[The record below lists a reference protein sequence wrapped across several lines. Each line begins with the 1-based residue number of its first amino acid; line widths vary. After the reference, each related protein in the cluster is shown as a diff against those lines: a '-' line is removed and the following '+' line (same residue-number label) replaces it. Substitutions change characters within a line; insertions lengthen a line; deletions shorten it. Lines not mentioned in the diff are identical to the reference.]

1 VPVRGLLLLFAV
13 TTQTLA
19 AQGSDSLSLDSVP
32 LEGSSPAGRLSHLF
46 DGAEDPQLLIVI
58 LDTAIVLGAEWIRPT
73 SASGILCI
81 GFLDS
86 IGLHDPHPELLTG
99 VTPPPQVTLRPAT
112 ECASRE
118 PLISIAGLGVGADQ
132 LTAKAYF
139 GLACGDF
146 CGTDTQWF
154 VELRRKGSRWAIS
167 VVRWF
172 GTN

>member
-1 VPVRGLLLLFAV
+1 MMRGLLLVLAV
-13 TTQTLA
+13 SARSLA
-19 AQGSDSLSLDSVP
+19 AQGSDSLSPDTLP
-32 LEGSSPAGRLSHLF
+32 QMGSAPAGRLSHLF
-46 DGAEDPQLLIVI
+46 DGAEDPQLLTVI

-86 IGLHDPHPELLTG
+86 IGLHDPHPELLAG

-118 PLISIAGLGVGADQ
+118 PLISIAGLGIGADQ
-132 LTAKAYF
+132 QTAKAYL
-139 GLACGDF
+139 GLACGDL
-146 CGTDTQWF
+146 CGSGTEWF
-154 VELRRKGSRWAIS
+154 VELRRRGSRWAVS

-172 GTN
+172 GSN

>member
-1 VPVRGLLLLFAV
+1 MMRGLLLVLAV
-13 TTQTLA
+13 SARSLA
-19 AQGSDSLSLDSVP
+19 AQGSDSLSPDTLP
-32 LEGSSPAGRLSHLF
+32 QMGSAPAGRLSHLF
-46 DGAEDPQLLIVI
+46 DGAEDPQLLTVI
-58 LDTAIVLGAEWIRPT
+58 LDTAIVLGAEWMRPT

-86 IGLHDPHPELLTG
+86 IGLHDPYPELLAG

-118 PLISIAGLGVGADQ
+118 PLISIAGLGIGADQ
-132 LTAKAYF
+132 QTAKAYF
-139 GLACGDF
+139 GLACGDL

-154 VELRRKGSRWAIS
+154 VELRRRGSRWAIS

>member
-1 VPVRGLLLLFAV
+1 MMRGLLLVLAV
-13 TTQTLA
+13 SARSLA
-19 AQGSDSLSLDSVP
+19 AQGSDSLSPDTLP
-32 LEGSSPAGRLSHLF
+32 QMGSAPAGRLSHLF
-46 DGAEDPQLLIVI
+46 DGAEDPQLLTVI
-58 LDTAIVLGAEWIRPT
+58 LDTAIVLGAEWMRPT

>member
-1 VPVRGLLLLFAV
+1 MMRGLLLVLAV
-13 TTQTLA
+13 SARSLA
-19 AQGSDSLSLDSVP
+19 AQGSDSLSPDTLP
-32 LEGSSPAGRLSHLF
+32 QMGSAPAGRLSHLF
-46 DGAEDPQLLIVI
+46 DGAEDPQLLTVI

-86 IGLHDPHPELLTG
+86 IGLHDPYPELLAG

-118 PLISIAGLGVGADQ
+118 PLISIAGLGIGADQ
-132 LTAKAYF
+132 QTAKAYL
-139 GLACGDF
+139 GLACGDL
-146 CGTDTQWF
+146 CGSGTEWF
-154 VELRRKGSRWAIS
+154 VELRRRGSRWAVS

-172 GTN
+172 GSN

>member
-1 VPVRGLLLLFAV
+1 MVRGLLLVLAV
-13 TTQTLA
+13 SAQPLA
-19 AQGSDSLSLDSVP
+19 AQGADSLSPDSVP
-32 LEGSSPAGRLSHLF
+32 LGGSSPAGRLSHLF
-46 DGAEDPQLLIVI
+46 DGADDPQLLTVI
-58 LDTAIVLGAEWIRPT
+58 LDTAIVLGAEWMRPT

-86 IGLHDPHPELLTG
+86 IGLHDPHPELLAG

-139 GLACGDF
+139 GLACGEL
-146 CGTDTQWF
+146 CGSTQWF
-154 VELRRKGSRWAIS
+154 VELRRRGSRWAIS

>member
-1 VPVRGLLLLFAV
+1 MVRGLLLLFV
-13 TTQTLA
+13 LTTQTLA
-19 AQGSDSLSLDSVP
+19 AQSSDSLSPDSVP

-46 DGAEDPQLLIVI
+46 DGSDDPQLLSVI
-58 LDTAIVLGAEWIRPT
+58 LDTAIVLGTEWMRPT
-73 SASGILCI
+73 NASGILCI

-86 IGLHDPHPELLTG
+86 IGLHDPHPELLAG

-118 PLISIAGLGVGADQ
+118 PLISIAGLGIAADQ
-132 LTAKAYF
+132 QTAKAYL
-139 GLACGDF
+139 GLACGDL
-146 CGTDTQWF
+146 CGTGTEWF
-154 VELRRKGSRWAIS
+154 VELRRRGSRWAIS

>member
-1 VPVRGLLLLFAV
+1 MVRALLLVLAV
-13 TTQTLA
+13 SAQTLA
-19 AQGSDSLSLDSVP
+19 AQGTDSLSPDSVP
-32 LEGSSPAGRLSHLF
+32 LGGSSPAGRLSHLF
-46 DGAEDPQLLIVI
+46 DGADDPQLLTVI
-58 LDTAIVLGAEWIRPT
+58 LDTAIVLGAEWMRPT

-86 IGLHDPHPELLTG
+86 IGLHDPYPELLAG

-139 GLACGDF
+139 GLACGDL

-154 VELRRKGSRWAIS
+154 VELRRRGSRWAIS

>member
-1 VPVRGLLLLFAV
+1 MRGLLLVLAV
-13 TTQTLA
+13 SARSLA
-19 AQGSDSLSLDSVP
+19 AQGSDSLSPDTLP
-32 LEGSSPAGRLSHLF
+32 QMGSAPAGRLSHLF
-46 DGAEDPQLLIVI
+46 DGAEDPQLLTVI
-58 LDTAIVLGAEWIRPT
+58 LDTAIVLGAEWMRPT

-86 IGLHDPHPELLTG
+86 IGLHDPYPELLAG

>member
-1 VPVRGLLLLFAV
+1 MLVRGLLLLFAV
-13 TTQTLA
+13 TTQPLA
-19 AQGSDSLSLDSVP
+19 AQSPDSLSPDGGP
-32 LEGSSPAGRLSHLF
+32 LGGSSPAGRLSHLF
-46 DGAEDPQLLIVI
+46 DGAEDPQLLTVI
-58 LDTAIVLGAEWIRPT
+58 LDTAIVLGAEWMRPT

-81 GFLDS
+81 GILDS
-86 IGLHDPHPELLTG
+86 IGLHDPHPELLAG

-139 GLACGDF
+139 GLACGEL
-146 CGTDTQWF
+146 CGTQWF
-154 VELRRKGSRWAIS
+154 VELRRRGSRWAIS

>member
-1 VPVRGLLLLFAV
+1 MVRALLLVLAV
-13 TTQTLA
+13 SAQTLA
-19 AQGSDSLSLDSVP
+19 AQGTDSLSPDSVP
-32 LEGSSPAGRLSHLF
+32 LGGSSPAGRLSHLY
-46 DGAEDPQLLIVI
+46 DGADDPQLLTVI
-58 LDTAIVLGAEWIRPT
+58 LDTAIVLGAEWMRPT

>member
-1 VPVRGLLLLFAV
+1 MMRGLLLVLAV
-13 TTQTLA
+13 SARALA
-19 AQGSDSLSLDSVP
+19 AQSSDSLSPDTLP
-32 LEGSSPAGRLSHLF
+32 QMGSAPAGRLSHLF
-46 DGAEDPQLLIVI
+46 DGAEDPQLLTVI
-58 LDTAIVLGAEWIRPT
+58 LDTAIVLGAEWMRPT

-86 IGLHDPHPELLTG
+86 IGLHDPHPELLAG
-99 VTPPPQVTLRPAT
+99 VTPHPQVTLRPAT

-118 PLISIAGLGVGADQ
+118 PLISIAGLGIGADQ
-132 LTAKAYF
+132 QTAKAYL
-139 GLACGDF
+139 GLACGDL

-154 VELRRKGSRWAIS
+154 VELRRRGSRWAIS